1 VECYVRRNPTY
12 LLDDAGYPAAI
23 EMEQPMCTDES
34 EAQRKAEFILRQSR
48 NGVKL
53 VGSLPPRFQFLKTFK
68 TVALNFAELGWVS
81 KTFRIVA
88 YNVNMDGSVQVAL
101 NEEQSGDWTDLDTA
115 DYGTPS
121 TTGVP
126 TQNPTVPS
134 EPQNLSLK
142 SLAGSIQVDWDTP
155 TIKPLGTRYRIIAA
169 ANSSDA
175 TVGTVAWEGD
185 ADFAN
190 VPWTIV
196 SSRTWWW
203 VQAYTGSYYS
213 AYTPNTYGQIGI
225 PAPSPHNA
233 RYPIVDPLFTSGQS
247 VRSYWNITPSTAPS
261 SYAYFTDPTSGLGM
275 YEGGMAFFADLA
287 AATTYFPGIQPTRK
301 SIPGDVN
308 SGSNNFDV
316 SPGQWIN
323 LALSYRRTTAVNSGA
338 QLEVRV
344 SAYRFPP
351 GDIVYPIDIINTAL
365 RVDSVT
371 LDVWEHY
378 VSSAQVPTSAAW
390 QKADAQASFANVT
403 SGVAYIGQFDLTIR

>member
-134 EPQNLSLK
+134 EPTSLS
-142 SLAGSIQVDWDTP
+142 VTP
-155 TIKPLGTRYRIIAA
+155 TNIAGTLLFTIGEPTVVPLGTRYQIWRSAV
-169 ANSSDA
+169 SSD
-175 TVGTVAWEGD
+175 
-185 ADFAN
+185 FAGAFL
-190 VPWTIV
+190 VYDGVDRTSQMYAP
-196 SSRTWWW
+196 SSSQFYFAR
-203 VQAYTGSYYS
+203 AYVNSQIGSYYPGS
-213 AYTPNTYGQIGI
+213 NGIEAAPVAIVGTYTSVGSVAVGDRYVWCENSYTPAYDGVLEIWGEIQGGATLEPDSGLSVGMVCA
-225 PAPSPHNA
+225 PANS
-233 RYPIVDPLFTSGQS
+233 YFTSGPPLQVTVVSS
-247 VRSYWNITPSTAPS
+247 VAALNGFSRASGNFYPS
-261 SYAYFTDPTSGLGM
+261 SVHPLVV
-275 YEGGMAFFADLA
+275 
-287 AATTYFPGIQPTRK
+287 PPQQ
-301 SIPGDVN
+301 
-308 SGSNNFDV
+308 FDV
-316 SPGQWIN
+316 
-323 LALSYRRTTAVNSGA
+323 R
-338 QLEVRV
+338 
-344 SAYRFPP
+344 
-351 GDIVYPIDIINTAL
+351 
-365 RVDSVT
+365 
-371 LDVWEHY
+371 
-378 VSSAQVPTSAAW
+378 
-390 QKADAQASFANVT
+390 
-403 SGVAYIGQFDLTIR
+403 SGVAYTFGWFASVTLGNATCKTAYSGFRFIRR